1 MGKSSR
7 VITVA
12 LLALSAC
19 SGAGAEP
26 SRSPTVMASPA
37 VPAPAPTPS
46 PRPSPTPTLVTR
58 IHVGA
63 LPNEGIAVDLGNDVV
78 LLDVHGHAL
87 ARLPGTSLYYQWT
100 VPGSVILRSRHVFSI
115 LRVGAGVVESLPSRE
130 AAGAIDPQLQDHVK
144 LPRPKGTMPGFGR
157 WAYALPGPHG
167 LTLAQW
173 SGECE
178 VPLAVFVSPGSAP
191 GSAPRAVT
199 GEPGLTGPESFA
211 LGWDDGGRAIV
222 QLREGGG
229 CDNSFSRPGI
239 YAFTG
244 PGVGVPVFVRSGIV
258 AARMWGPQA

>member
-1 MGKSSR
+1 MGKSSG
-7 VITVA
+7 VMAVA
-12 LLALSAC
+12 LLAFSAC

-26 SRSPTVMASPA
+26 SRSPTVLESPTA
-37 VPAPAPTPS
+37 PSPAPTPS
-46 PRPSPTPTLVTR
+46 PAPSLVTR

-63 LPNEGIAVDLGNDVV
+63 LPSEGMAVDLGNEVV
-78 LLDVHGHAL
+78 LVDVRGREL
-87 ARLPGTSLYYQWT
+87 ARLPGASLYYQWN

-115 LRVGAGVVESLPSRE
+115 LRVGAGVVESLPSSE
-130 AAGAIDPQLQDHVK
+130 AAGAIDPQFQNHLK
-144 LPRPKGTMPGFGR
+144 LPRPKGTTPGFGQ
-157 WAYALPGPHG
+157 WAYALPGPHA

-178 VPLAVFVSPGSAP
+178 VPLALFVSP

-222 QLREGGG
+222 QLREGACGT
-229 CDNSFSRPGI
+229 SFSRPGI

>member
-1 MGKSSR
+1 MGRSSR
-7 VITVA
+7 LMAVA
-12 LLALSAC
+12 LLVLSGC
-19 SGAGAEP
+19 SVAGAEP
-26 SRSPTVMASPA
+26 SRSPTLVESPA
-37 VPAPAPTPS
+37 APAPAPSPTPS
-46 PRPSPTPTLVTR
+46 PPAPRLVTR

-63 LPNEGIAVDLGNDVV
+63 LPSEGIAVDLGNDVV
-78 LLDVHGHAL
+78 LLDVHGHPL

-115 LRVGAGVVESLPSRE
+115 LRVGAGVVESLPSSE
-130 AAGAIDPQLQDHVK
+130 AAGAIDPQFQDHLK
-144 LPRPKGTMPGFGR
+144 LPRPKGTTPGFGR

-178 VPLAVFVSPGSAP
+178 VPLALFVSP

-211 LGWDDGGRAIV
+211 LGWDGGGRAIV